1 MANIKSEGKKLKN
14 SIETVKLL
22 IQSTNDSKTLSL
34 QDINSPY
41 LDQNQLKKRLLG
53 EGDGKSVNADFL
65 GELIN
70 TLTQTTGGGPDEV
83 KSFVKKIIKKITN
96 DSPKITKIIIEELFR
111 AINCETDFSLKDI
124 EIPFKPE
131 EIDFFDILK
140 TNPES
145 LYGSVMYEKRPTT
158 VTDFPY
164 PTNRFIYEKTTSAGL
179 TTYSSV
185 NGLDLFDLTFNQ
197 FNQEYT
203 LKFKDVTVTDFVANY
218 YSSFELFNTKEI
230 MSDILDMLFGFMSID
245 ISSKRVKSF
254 AELNQL
260 MKGIASMCGNFYEQD
275 SLIKESLIDRLS
287 TEDENH
293 SFEFDDED
301 TRYIEEDFNLK
312 IKKIYKLV
320 DCGNFESEVNSDL
333 ILDTLLDLDL
343 DELSDSQILDD
354 FLNGLG
360 NNLGEDTGFDI
371 PSINLN
377 FNTDIFKQIPKTI
390 VGKILSPKS
399 VLPFI
404 ALTKAIDSAKEASKD
419 IVEFSRNNNRFL
431 TRVSTRVYDMYR
443 QEVVDEIRKRLTQL
457 ISQII
462 KEVAKQQLRGRYAI
476 ILSLIGAIDKLSKSD
491 LTTCA
496 GILRSLLSL
505 LNFKTGIPLGV
516 PFPLLYG
523 GYVREGMNSTR
534 AFGNTIENLQKMGYN
549 VDTLPDGSPNK
560 HVLGMEAQMQGLM
573 KEIAENGAVQ
583 FVSQPAT
590 GVHPLGPV
598 AIPFVTGKGI
608 ILSSY

>member
-53 EGDGKSVNADFL
+53 EGDGKSVNTDFL

-83 KSFVKKIIKKITN
+83 KTFVKKIIKKITN

-111 AINCETDFSLKDI
+111 AINCETDFSLNTVEVK
-124 EIPFKPE
+124 FKPE

-158 VTDFPY
+158 VTNFPY
-164 PTNRFIYEKTTSAGL
+164 PTNRFIYERTTN
-179 TTYSSV
+179 TTTETYSSV
-185 NGLDLFDLTFNQ
+185 NGLDLFDITFDQ
-197 FNQEYT
+197 FDQEYT
-203 LKFKDVTVTDFVANY
+203 LTFKDVTVTDFVANY

-254 AELNQL
+254 SELNQL

-343 DELSDSQILDD
+343 DGLSDSQILDD

>member
-53 EGDGKSVNADFL
+53 EGDGKSVNTDFL

-111 AINCETDFSLKDI
+111 AINCETDFSLNTV
-124 EIPFKPE
+124 EIKFKPE

-164 PTNRFIYEKTTSAGL
+164 PTNRFIYERTTN
-179 TTYSSV
+179 TTTETYSSV
-185 NGLDLFDLTFNQ
+185 NGLDLFDITFDQ
-197 FNQEYT
+197 FDQEYT
-203 LKFKDVTVTDFVANY
+203 LTFKDVTVTDFVANY

-301 TRYIEEDFNLK
+301 TRYIEEEFNLK
-312 IKKIYKLV
+312 VKKIYKLV

-343 DELSDSQILDD
+343 DELSDNQILDD

-404 ALTKAIDSAKEASKD
+404 ALTKAIDSTKEVSKD

>member
-1 MANIKSEGKKLKN
+1 MASIKGESKKLKN

-22 IQSTNDSKTLSL
+22 IQSVNDSKTLSL

-41 LDQNQLKKRLLG
+41 LDQKNLKQRLLG
-53 EGDGKSVNADFL
+53 EGDGKSVNTDFL

-70 TLTQTTGGGPDEV
+70 TLLQTTGGGPDEV
-83 KSFVKKIIKKITN
+83 KTFVKKIVKRITN

-111 AINCETDFSLKDI
+111 AINCETDFSLEGIQVKI
-124 EIPFKPE
+124 KPE

-140 TNPES
+140 TDPNS
-145 LYGSVMYEKRPTT
+145 LYGSVMYEKRSTN

-164 PTNRFIYEKTTSAGL
+164 PTNKFLYERTVNTAN

-185 NGLDLFDLTFNQ
+185 NGLDLFDIEFDQ

-203 LKFKDVTVTDFVANY
+203 VDFKNVTVTDFVANY

-230 MSDILDMLFGFMSID
+230 MSDILDMLFGILSVNV
-245 ISSKRVKSF
+245 STKRVKSF
-254 AELNQL
+254 EELNQL
-260 MKGIASMCGNFYEQD
+260 MKGIASMCSNFYEQD

-287 TEDENH
+287 TENENH
-293 SFEFDDED
+293 SFSFDDED
-301 TRYIEEDFNLK
+301 TRYIEEQFNYKL
-312 IKKIYKLV
+312 KKIYKLA
-320 DCGNFESEVNSDL
+320 DCGNFEAEINSDL
-333 ILDTLLDLDL
+333 MLDMLLDLDSEL
-343 DELSDSQILDD
+343 LSDNEILNE
-354 FLNGLG
+354 FFNGLG
-360 NNLGEDTGFDI
+360 GNLGEDSGFDI

-399 VLPFI
+399 ILPFI
-404 ALTKAIDSAKEASKD
+404 ALTKAIDSTKEVSKD
-419 IVEFSRNNNRFL
+419 VVEFAQNNNRFL
-431 TRVSTRVYDMYR
+431 TRVSSRVYEMYR
-443 QEVVDEIRKRLTQL
+443 EEVVQEIRKRLTGL

-462 KEVAKQQLRGRYAI
+462 KEIGKQQLRGRYAI
-476 ILSLIGAIDKLSKSD
+476 ILTLINAINKLSQSD

-496 GILRSLLSL
+496 GIIRGLLSL

-523 GYVREGMNSTR
+523 SYIREGMNSTR

-560 HVLGMEAQMQGLM
+560 HVLAMEAQMQGLM